1 MKRKF
6 LYITGLIL
14 TLSMSSCSDFLDIKD
29 ESAINP
35 GIWDNEESAKLFL
48 NTIYGLCHTSFGG
61 EDMTTSLANVSDE
74 TTNMSSNLMIGALNI
89 NQVDIYSSTYNIIRF
104 VNIGFEALERSALT
118 GEARKR
124 CYGQLAFFRAW
135 SHWRLVR
142 AYGGVPYMKKPVSF
156 ESPDIIRNAP
166 RNKTSECIAFI
177 KEDLDSAINNLPK
190 FWPVNEYSRI
200 TRSAAAA
207 LKGRVLLYYA
217 SPQFTPLNTDAAIKT
232 ARWKDAFDA
241 NLKAREICTA
251 DGHGL
256 MNVTVD
262 STAMWPVRR
271 DMNQIFL
278 TKKSNVRNNEVIM
291 VTPFFLNVKMHGYES
306 SVCPGE
312 LTGSRPSLAPS
323 WDLVISF
330 PMRDGSLPFQ
340 YSATAKD
347 TRTFTGNG
355 GVRGKFYLN
364 RDARFYATI
373 AYNGCYYPLEGSTT
387 RRLWIFNFKRRNN
400 TTYYGENTTVDKTT
414 TTGFMN
420 RKMVNPLLNRTDF
433 GKSSTDWV
441 HIRYAEVL
449 LNLAE
454 CAFEYE
460 GNNSALG
467 IECVKQIRERAGI
480 DPGADGSYGFNANI
494 AAGFSPIEIVMNER
508 RVEFAFEGHR
518 FHDLRRRNMF
528 TDDLGTKIFKL
539 NGWRKGGSGLNFTA
553 INVARDSIM
562 LMTPNARD
570 TIAHVNI
577 FKYFNANPVTVAP
590 AEKRINYIC
599 VTTSDEL
606 KTTST
611 GNFNFF
617 DIPSSIIARSPAVLQ
632 SFGWQNGA
640 FNPFE

>member
-1 MKRKF
+1 MKRKII
-6 LYITGLIL
+6 YISGLIIAL
-14 TLSMSSCSDFLDIKD
+14 LSVSCSDFLDIKD

-35 GIWDNEESAKLFL
+35 GIWDNEESAKLYL
-48 NTIYGLCHTSFGG
+48 NNIYGMFFTSFGG
-61 EDMTTSLANVSDE
+61 EDFTTSLANISDE
-74 TTNMSSNLMIGALNI
+74 TTNMSSNLMIGAVNI
-89 NQVDIYSSTYNIIRF
+89 NQVDIYSSTYNIIRY
-104 VNIGFEALERSALT
+104 VNIGFEALESSTLT
-118 GEARKR
+118 GDARKR

-135 SHWRLVR
+135 SYWRLVR
-142 AYGGVPYMKKPVSF
+142 AYGGVPYLKKPVTF
-156 ESPDIIRNAP
+156 ESPDEIRNAP
-166 RNKTSECIAFI
+166 RNKTSECITYI
-177 KEDLDSAINNLPK
+177 KEDLDSAINNLPA
-190 FWPVNEYSRI
+190 FWPVGEYSRL
-200 TRSAAAA
+200 TRAAAA
-207 LKGRVLLYYA
+207 AFKGRVLLFYA
-217 SPQFTPLNTDAAIKT
+217 SPQFTPNNTDATIKT
-232 ARWKDAFDA
+232 ARWKDAYEA
-241 NLKAREICTA
+241 NIKARDICIS

-278 TKKSNVRNNEVIM
+278 TKKTDPKNNEVIL
-291 VTPFFLNVKMHGYES
+291 VTPYFLNVKMHGYEN
-306 SVCPGE
+306 SVCPGD
-312 LTGSRPSLAPS
+312 LTGSRPGLTPS

-340 YSATAKD
+340 YSATSKD

-373 AYNGCYYPLEGSTT
+373 AYNGCYYPLEGGTSK
-387 RRLWIFNFKRRNN
+387 RVWMFNFKRKNN
-400 TTYYGENTTVDKTT
+400 TTFYGENTTVDKTT

-441 HIRYAEVL
+441 ELRFAEVL

-460 GNNSALG
+460 GNNSDVG
-467 IECVKQIRERAGI
+467 IDCVKQIRERAGI
-480 DPGADGSYGFNANI
+480 DPGTDGSFGFNANI
-494 AAGFSPIEIVMNER
+494 AAGFTPIEIVMNER
-508 RVEFAFEGHR
+508 RVEFAFEGKR

-539 NGWRKGGSGLNFTA
+539 NGWKKGGSGLNFTA
-553 INVARDSIM
+553 INVARDSVM
-562 LMTPNARD
+562 LMTQSARD
-570 TIAHVNI
+570 TIALENI
-577 FKYFNANPVTVAP
+577 YKYFNANPVTVAP
-590 AEKRINYIC
+590 AEPRLNYFC
-599 VTTSDEL
+599 VTTSEEL
-606 KTTST
+606 KNTSI

-617 DIPSSIIARSPAVLQ
+617 NIPSTVIARSPAVLQ

-640 FNPFE
+640 FDPFE